1 MIVEGARLDATP
13 YTVQYEML
21 RSQVTGTVGDL
32 AQGQT
37 AGPPHGL
44 GLALLL
50 SEGLPGWLQAV
61 ETVLRA
67 SLAPR
72 AVDASTPAAHE
83 SSTGWSTVP
92 GLSRCPGKE
101 SLASYLNLTLPG
113 SLPLW
118 TRRSPEL
125 TPSLIYRSDK
135 STGHIDNTPLFP

>member
-13 YTVQYEML
+13 YTVPYELL

-37 AGPPHGL
+37 AGPPRGL

-92 GLSRCPGKE
+92 GWRSSVPRHE
-101 SLASYLNLTLPG
+101 VTTFLASLVL
-113 SLPLW
+113 S
-118 TRRSPEL
+118 TRALAR
-125 TPSLIYRSDK
+125 
-135 STGHIDNTPLFP
+135 